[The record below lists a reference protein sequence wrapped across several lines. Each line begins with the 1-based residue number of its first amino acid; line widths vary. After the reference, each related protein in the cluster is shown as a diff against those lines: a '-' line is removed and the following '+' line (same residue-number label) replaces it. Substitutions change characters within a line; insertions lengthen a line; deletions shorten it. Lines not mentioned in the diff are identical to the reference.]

1 MSDTAAARPIGSAEH
16 ALEIVKDEFTKQLS
30 LVDAIDAKLATI
42 IGYASVILVV
52 FGAVLTASEP
62 DVPLTSIA
70 LLGAAALVYLCLM
83 IAAILAYSI
92 RYWYLGPKLDE
103 VSAKRDACAPD
114 EFARWAADEYT
125 HWFRKQDPQL
135 RTKASRAS
143 CAMWGI
149 LAESGLLIMSAMTFL
164 LA

>member
-30 LVDAIDAKLATI
+30 LVDPIDAKLATI

-92 RYWYLGPKLDE
+92 RYWYLGPKL
-103 VSAKRDACAPD
+103 
-114 EFARWAADEYT
+114 
-125 HWFRKQDPQL
+125 
-135 RTKASRAS
+135 
-143 CAMWGI
+143 
-149 LAESGLLIMSAMTFL
+149 
-164 LA
+164 